1 MFTVQPTER
10 QREIEDSFRCTKGK
24 KRQKKHYLKADAIK
38 AELLKRGKSLSDLA
52 ERVGISVNA
61 MYNRAQGVKD
71 ADVKEI
77 NKICRYLGMKR
88 SQVAE
93 LK

>member
-1 MFTVQPTER
+1 MHIVQPTPR
-10 QREIEDSFRCTKGK
+10 QRKIEDSFRCNKGE
-24 KRQKKHYLKADAIK
+24 KRQMKHYLKADAIK
-38 AELLKRGKSLSDLA
+38 AELLKRGKSLGDLA
-52 ERVGISVNA
+52 DRIGISVNS

-71 ADVKEI
+71 ADLKEV

>member
-1 MFTVQPTER
+1 MIVIPPTQR
-10 QREIEDSFRCTKGK
+10 QKEIEDSFRCKK
-24 KRQKKHYLKADAIK
+24 PMKRQKKHYLKADAIK

-52 ERVGISVNA
+52 KRVGISVNA

-77 NKICRYLGMKR
+77 KKICRYLGMKR

-93 LK
+93 LR